1 MNTDSGINGSIE
13 VTSGDSIT
21 LICEIE
27 QTELSDDMTVDY
39 EWSREDDI
47 PLPDG
52 ATQNNGV
59 CVCARVFGK
68 GRREKLGRYIRQP
81 THLNLH
87 VHIYNYLRIH
97 SQLSPSLPLSV
108 SISMTT
114 GELTITDVQEGDS
127 GVYICS
133 ANGVSGSLT
142 LSVG

>member
-27 QTELSDDMTVDY
+27 LTELSNDMTVDY

-59 CVCARVFGK
+59 CVHVCVDVHSFIWCLCLGK
-68 GRREKLGRYIRQP
+68 GGGEVYTYTVCQP
-81 THLNLH
+81 THMNLH
-87 VHIYNYLRIH
+87 VHIYNVCMNAKFTFKHEYYNL
-97 SQLSPSLPLSV
+97 
-108 SISMTT
+108 
-114 GELTITDVQEGDS
+114 
-127 GVYICS
+127 
-133 ANGVSGSLT
+133 
-142 LSVG
+142 

>member
-27 QTELSDDMTVDY
+27 LTELSDDMTVDY

-59 CVCARVFGK
+59 CVCLGK
-68 GRREKLGRYIRQP
+68 GGGRSWGGIYVNPP
-81 THLNLH
+81 T
-87 VHIYNYLRIH
+87 
-97 SQLSPSLPLSV
+97 
-108 SISMTT
+108 
-114 GELTITDVQEGDS
+114 
-127 GVYICS
+127 
-133 ANGVSGSLT
+133 
-142 LSVG
+142 